1 MVDPKERLVDGD
13 VLSHSWLPTGE
24 ILADLMTKETKMND
38 AFEDIIQENIINIQ
52 QPLVDKVVA
61 LGMEIRMKNIRNR

>member
-1 MVDPKERLVDGD
+1 MVDLKERLVDGD
-13 VLSHSWLPTGE
+13 VLSYSWLPTRE

-61 LGMEIRMKNIRNR
+61 LGMEIRMKNI